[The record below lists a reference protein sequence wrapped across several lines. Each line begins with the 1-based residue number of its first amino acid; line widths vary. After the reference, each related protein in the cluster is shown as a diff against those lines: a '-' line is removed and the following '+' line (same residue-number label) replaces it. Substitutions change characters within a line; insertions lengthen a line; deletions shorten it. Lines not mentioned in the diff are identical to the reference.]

1 MPVLFDLNGT
11 LLDAGAMTA
20 GWPGAPRGVALR
32 ALDDAVAQ
40 AMVDTIC
47 GEFRPFPE
55 YLRAALAHLAAVAGL
70 PDELVDQAVV
80 LARALP
86 PFEDADPA
94 LRLLADAQLPTHVLT
109 NSPTAAARQA
119 LEAAALRDL
128 VDEVVGAD
136 AVEAYKPDH
145 RVYEA
150 GVLAAGAPAAETWLV
165 AAHWWDVAGA
175 KRYGM
180 RTAWIG
186 RDEGALLAT
195 VPAPDVLATDLAD
208 AAAKI
213 VAAEAAG
220 E

>member
-32 ALDDAVAQ
+32 VLDDAVAQ
-40 AMVDTIC
+40 AMVDTIT
-47 GEFRPFPE
+47 GEFRPFAE
-55 YLRAALAHLAAVAGL
+55 YVRAALAHLAAVAGL
-70 PDELVDQAVV
+70 PDELVEQAATV
-80 LARALP
+80 ARALP
-86 PFEDADPA
+86 PFPEAPYA
-94 LRLLADAQLPTHVLT
+94 LQALADGGLTPSVLT
-109 NSPTAAARQA
+109 NSNTAAARTA
-119 LEAAALRDL
+119 LEAAGLREL
-128 VDEVVGAD
+128 VDEVIGAD

-150 GVLAAGAPAAETWLV
+150 GVLAAGAPAGETWMV

-175 KRYGM
+175 KRFGM

-195 VPAPDVLATDLAD
+195 VPPPDVLATDLTD
-208 AAAKI
+208 AVAGI
-213 VAAEAAG
+213 LAAEA
-220 E
+220 

>member
-11 LLDAGAMTA
+11 LLDPGAMTA

-40 AMVDTIC
+40 AMVDTI
-47 GEFRPFPE
+47 GGVFRPFAD

-70 PDELVDQAVV
+70 PDELVEQAVTM
-80 LARALP
+80 ARALP
-86 PFEDADPA
+86 PFDEAAKA
-94 LRLLADAQLPTHVLT
+94 LRVLADGQVAAHVLT
-109 NSPTAAARQA
+109 NSPTAAARQS
-119 LEAAALRDL
+119 LEAAGLRDL
-128 VDEVVGAD
+128 IGEVVGAD

-150 GVLAAGAPAAETWLV
+150 GVLAAGAPAGETWLV

-175 KRYGM
+175 KRAGL

-186 RDEGALLAT
+186 RDEGALLPT
-195 VPAPDVLATDLAD
+195 VPTPDVLATDLVD

-213 VAAEAAG
+213 VAAEG
-220 E
+220 GT

>member
-40 AMVDTIC
+40 AMVDTIT
-47 GEFRPFPE
+47 GTFRPFPE
-55 YLRAALAHLAAVAGL
+55 YVHAALAHLAAVAGL
-70 PDELVDQAVV
+70 PAELAEQGTAM
-80 LARALP
+80 ARALP
-86 PFEDADPA
+86 AFDDAAPA
-94 LRLLADAQLPTHVLT
+94 LRALADAGLEAHVLT
-109 NSPTAAARQA
+109 NSGTEAARLA
-119 LEAAALRDL
+119 LEAAGLREL

-145 RVYEA
+145 RIYEA
-150 GVLAAGAPAAETWLV
+150 GVLVGGAPAAETWMV

-175 KRYGM
+175 KRFGM
-180 RTAWIG
+180 KTAWIG

-195 VPAPDVLATDLAD
+195 VPAPDALAVDLAD
-208 AAAKI
+208 AVAKI
-213 VAAEAAG
+213 VAAEA
-220 E
+220 